1 MVEGLNA
8 LAELADWVLPG
19 IGEGEIL
26 TGYTKPEDIARF
38 YLERGARGV
47 IIKLGARGAYFRT
60 ADDAGVVAAQPV
72 AKVVDTV
79 GAGDGFA
86 VGVVSALLEGRPLPE
101 AVARGNRIGALA
113 IQVIG
118 ITYSLAYLDRA
129 NFGFA
134 SAAGINQDLGI
145 SKGLASLIGA
155 LFFLGY
161 FFFQIPGA
169 IYAERRS
176 VKKLVF
182 WSLILWGGCASLT
195 GIVSNIPSLM
205 VIRFLL
211 GVVEAAV
218 MPAMLIFIS
227 NWFTKRERSRANT
240 FLILGNPVTVLWMS
254 VVSGYLVHSFGWRH
268 MFIAEG
274 APAIIRAVCWW
285 FIVQDKPAEVSWLT
299 QQQKDD
305 LAETLRAEQAAIKPV
320 RNYGEAFRSPAV
332 IKLCAQYFCWS
343 IGVYGFVLWLPSI
356 LKNGSTLGMVETGW
370 LSALPYLAA
379 TIAMLAA
386 SWASDKLNRRKVFVW
401 PCLLIG
407 AAAFAASYAVGSTHF
422 WISYAL
428 LVVAG
433 AAMYAP
439 YGPFFA
445 IVPELLPK
453 NVAGG
458 AMALINSMGAL
469 GSFVGSYVVGYLNG
483 ATGSPA
489 ASYSFMS
496 VALVAAVILTLAV
509 KPQPPASAKLVA
521 NPLQG
526 K

>member
-1 MVEGLNA
+1 M
-8 LAELADWVLPG
+8 P
-19 IGEGEIL
+19 
-26 TGYTKPEDIARF
+26 TTIAQKRWWTIMPIVF
-38 YLERGARGV
+38 
-47 IIKLGARGAYFRT
+47 
-60 ADDAGVVAAQPV
+60 
-72 AKVVDTV
+72 
-79 GAGDGFA
+79 
-86 VGVVSALLEGRPLPE
+86 
-101 AVARGNRIGALA
+101 
-113 IQVIG
+113 

-134 SAAGINQDLGI
+134 AAAGINKDLGI
-145 SKGLASLIGA
+145 SPALSSLIGA

-176 VKKLVF
+176 VRRLVF
-182 WSLILWGGCASLT
+182 VSLVLWGGCAALT
-195 GIVSNIPSLM
+195 GIVSNVAWLIAL
-205 VIRFLL
+205 RFLL

-227 NWFTKRERSRANT
+227 NWFTKTERSRANT

-254 VVSGYLVHSFGWRH
+254 VLSGYLVHAFGWRE
-268 MFIAEG
+268 MFVAEG
-274 APAIIRAVCWW
+274 VPAIVWAVCWW
-285 FIVQDKPAEVSWLT
+285 FAVRDKPNDVQWLT
-299 QQQKDD
+299 ADD
-305 LAETLRAEQAAIKPV
+305 KRALAQTLAAEQAALKPV
-320 RNYGEAFRSPAV
+320 RNYAEAFRSPAV

-356 LKNGSTLGMVETGW
+356 LKNGSTMGMVETGW
-370 LSALPYLAA
+370 LSALPYLVA
-379 TIAMLAA
+379 TIVMLAA
-386 SWASDKLNRRKVFVW
+386 SWASDKLDARKAFVW
-401 PCLLIG
+401 PFLLVG
-407 AAAFAASYAVGSTHF
+407 AAAFALSYVLGSTHF
-422 WISYAL
+422 WLSYAL

-483 ATGSPA
+483 TTGSPA
-489 ASYSFMS
+489 ASYAFMS
-496 VALVAAVILTLAV
+496 AALVAAVLLTLAV
-509 KPQPPASAKLVA
+509 KAQPARDAVLGSHAHA
-521 NPLQG
+521 HG